1 MKHVWLILLLV
12 SGGMFGWLAPDLAR
26 EPAAPVPAA
35 GAQPVAPTTGPAA
48 AVARSWNDEV
58 VLPRAA
64 DGHFY
69 AEVVIEGAS
78 AMMLV
83 DTGASMVALT
93 AADADAIGVAWR
105 SERSEPVARG
115 AGGIV
120 YGVSVVLDRV
130 ELGGLEARD
139 VEAVVVPEG
148 LAISLLGQSFLS
160 QVARVEIDRQKMVLG
175 G

>member
-1 MKHVWLILLLV
+1 MKCSPVLLV
-12 SGGMFGWLAPDLAR
+12 LGAGALFGWFAPDLAR
-26 EPAAPVPAA
+26 DHPASASAAAEPTAAPTEALPWS
-35 GAQPVAPTTGPAA
+35 G
-48 AVARSWNDEV
+48 EV

-69 AEVVIEGAS
+69 AEVVVDATS
-78 AMMLV
+78 ATMLV

-93 AADADAIGVAWR
+93 ADDADAIGVTWR
-105 SERSEPVARG
+105 SEQLEPVARG
-115 AGGIV
+115 VGGV
-120 YGVSVVLDRV
+120 VHGVRVVLEMV
-130 ELGGLEARD
+130 QLGGLEARD

-148 LAISLLGQSFLS
+148 LEVSLLGQSFLS